1 MKLPKD
7 LSSTENHLLAEDC
20 LVDILLLSRCEFL
33 VHGLSGVSEAA
44 ILYSPNLGLHF
55 ASLDLSRD
63 IDSQWGWLETR
74 RARGRARR
82 GG

>member
-1 MKLPKD
+1 MKLPKIFRP
-7 LSSTENHLLAEDC
+7 ENHLLAEDC

-63 IDSQWGWLETR
+63 VDSQGVAR
-74 RARGRARR
+74 DAPGPGACSPRGRR
-82 GG
+82 